1 MLKTI
6 KVEPAVY
13 DRLDKLR
20 DRRGGSRGG
29 LETFGEAIERLLNA
43 YDQLKRVM
51 NPPLASYADRADLE
65 RRTLKER
72 LEKGIN
78 PRL

>member
-6 KVEPAVY
+6 KVEPVVY
-13 DRLDKLR
+13 NRLDKLR

-43 YDQLKRVM
+43 WDQMKRVM
-51 NPPLASYADRADLE
+51 NPPLESYADRASIDA
-65 RRTLKER
+65 RTLKE
-72 LEKGIN
+72 
-78 PRL
+78 